1 MCGAEQRAAPELC
14 NIEKSK
20 WEKKKSELELQT
32 PQGGGYRSEIRE
44 QWDTALMQG
53 WGWGCCVGPGL
64 GTGTPVG
71 PFQLEVV

>member
-14 NIEKSK
+14 SIQKSK
-20 WEKKKSELELQT
+20 WGSELELQT

-53 WGWGCCVGPGL
+53 WGWGCCVGPG
-64 GTGTPVG
+64 VG
-71 PFQLEVV
+71 LSDPCGALATLDSL